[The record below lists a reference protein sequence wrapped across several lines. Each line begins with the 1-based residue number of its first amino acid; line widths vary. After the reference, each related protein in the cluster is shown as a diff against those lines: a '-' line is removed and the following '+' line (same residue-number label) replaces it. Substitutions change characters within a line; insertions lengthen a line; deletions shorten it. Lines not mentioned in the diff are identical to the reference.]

1 MFILWIKIYFSDG
14 ACRHVGASVINLE
27 ETLWEQWGYMHWV
40 KVYVEKER
48 KSTWG
53 GDTCRKHGFYQAH
66 QWKKKKKSTCKP
78 KSTIFDPR
86 PSYMGQPNPALEI
99 CTPIL
104 HGMAEPQVE
113 EAAEGQENLVSDHV
127 YSDTRTPQ
135 HEPYSTEN
143 LSP

>member
-1 MFILWIKIYFSDG
+1 M
-14 ACRHVGASVINLE
+14 
-27 ETLWEQWGYMHWV
+27 
-40 KVYVEKER
+40 
-48 KSTWG
+48 
-53 GDTCRKHGFYQAH
+53 
-66 QWKKKKKSTCKP
+66 WKKKKRAHEVGTPVENMDLPGPPVKKKKSICKP

-86 PSYMGQPNPALEI
+86 PSYMGQANPALEI

-113 EAAEGQENLVSDHV
+113 EAVEGQENLVSDHV

>member
-1 MFILWIKIYFSDG
+1 MRTVRLHALGQSVCGKRKKEHMRWGHLSKTWILPG
-14 ACRHVGASVINLE
+14 PPV
-27 ETLWEQWGYMHWV
+27 
-40 KVYVEKER
+40 
-48 KSTWG
+48 
-53 GDTCRKHGFYQAH
+53 
-66 QWKKKKKSTCKP
+66 KKKKSICKP

-86 PSYMGQPNPALEI
+86 PSYMGQANPALEI

-113 EAAEGQENLVSDHV
+113 EAVEGQENLVSDHV